1 MKEFDESLFNRFDG
15 TARTVVGDFLSQRGF
30 EVSDNPDVYGIDLV
44 ATSNGR
50 TRMVEVEVKTGW
62 TGVFPFNNLHIPA
75 RKAKFAADD
84 AVFCV
89 LSADLKRMAVVTGD
103 HVLNS
108 KIVEKLTRLTDGVDY
123 FYEIP
128 ISKCYFYELKNPP
141 VEGGTT
147 GGKKLT

>member
-1 MKEFDESLFNRFDG
+1 VKEFDESLFDRFDG
-15 TARTVVGDFLSQRGF
+15 TARTVVSSFLSQRGF
-30 EVSDNPDVYGIDLV
+30 DVSDNPDVYGIDLIAV
-44 ATSNGR
+44 SNGR
-50 TRMVEVEVKTGW
+50 TRMVEVEVKQGW
-62 TGVFPFNNLHIPA
+62 TGAFPFNYLHIPA

-89 LSADLKRMAVVTGD
+89 LSADLKRMAVVAGD

-108 KIVEKLTRLTDGVDY
+108 KIIEKPTRLTEGLDA
-123 FYEIP
+123 FYEVP
-128 ISKCYFYELKNPP
+128 ISKVYFYELKNPP